1 MALSVLKFMLAV
13 LLCCAALTLTESLAA
28 QSTPSPVPSPTPS
41 TTEEWTAWRNS
52 QIKIILQPT
61 LDFKGEKLIS
71 REEVILKAAAAY
83 NFIEPRVEQDPS
95 LVNKDNPTGNA
106 LANFYK
112 FVKAI
117 HWMALKDGS
126 GHDTHALGY
135 EITDRDFWSYAR
147 DAVIFPPLLRSQ
159 DFLTKI
165 SHPSTYRDAV
175 NMIEANNQALPK
187 PQKWIVLPFKAQ
199 FILSVDHTTYGRLL
213 ILVPNQIAANGDKLD
228 QWILF
233 SIATPEMDPD
243 IEIHNV
249 SMIAVRRDTHSGPGI
264 TYITYPVD
272 FSRQKDPQ
280 SGQINIVPTMLLAE
294 NTSKNCYECHK
305 TGVVPIHPDVEYTF
319 DEGGKLVPKEVDIG
333 SIPNRVNALIEYY
346 GPPNFGFMDTEG
358 YGPGMGPY
366 GQPAGL
372 AMGPEMSPVS
382 RRRAEDLIPR
392 ATQGLNIAP
401 QSYNAIRYAM
411 NCAECHNSAKQ
422 GPLNYLLAV
431 RSDRD
436 VRAFEGSKGMIET
449 YIAKGWMPPDNH
461 LSADE
466 RKALWKCLME
476 EYFDLNQQ
484 SGLLIDW
491 LKGQ

>member
-1 MALSVLKFMLAV
+1 
-13 LLCCAALTLTESLAA
+13 
-28 QSTPSPVPSPTPS
+28 
-41 TTEEWTAWRNS
+41 
-52 QIKIILQPT
+52 
-61 LDFKGEKLIS
+61 
-71 REEVILKAAAAY
+71 
-83 NFIEPRVEQDPS
+83 
-95 LVNKDNPTGNA
+95 
-106 LANFYK
+106 
-112 FVKAI
+112 
-117 HWMALKDGS
+117 
-126 GHDTHALGY
+126 
-135 EITDRDFWSYAR
+135 
-147 DAVIFPPLLRSQ
+147 
-159 DFLTKI
+159 
-165 SHPSTYRDAV
+165 
-175 NMIEANNQALPK
+175 MIEANNQSLPK
-187 PQKWIVLPFKAQ
+187 PQKW
-199 FILSVDHTTYGRLL
+199 
-213 ILVPNQIAANGDKLD
+213 
-228 QWILF
+228 
-233 SIATPEMDPD
+233 
-243 IEIHNV
+243 
-249 SMIAVRRDTHSGPGI
+249 DTHSGPGI

-319 DEGGKLVPKEVDIG
+319 DTGGKLVPKEADIG

>member
-1 MALSVLKFMLAV
+1 MALSVLKFKLAV
-13 LLCCAALTLTESLAA
+13 LLCCAALTLTESVAA
-28 QSTPSPVPSPTPS
+28 QSTPSPAPSPTPS

-71 REEVILKAAAAY
+71 REDVIQKAAAAY

-213 ILVPNQIAANGDKLD
+213 ILVPNQNAAQWRQARPMDLALDCDPGNG
-228 QWILF
+228 
-233 SIATPEMDPD
+233 S
-243 IEIHNV
+243 
-249 SMIAVRRDTHSGPGI
+249 
-264 TYITYPVD
+264 
-272 FSRQKDPQ
+272 
-280 SGQINIVPTMLLAE
+280 
-294 NTSKNCYECHK
+294 
-305 TGVVPIHPDVEYTF
+305 
-319 DEGGKLVPKEVDIG
+319 
-333 SIPNRVNALIEYY
+333 
-346 GPPNFGFMDTEG
+346 
-358 YGPGMGPY
+358 
-366 GQPAGL
+366 
-372 AMGPEMSPVS
+372 
-382 RRRAEDLIPR
+382 
-392 ATQGLNIAP
+392 
-401 QSYNAIRYAM
+401 
-411 NCAECHNSAKQ
+411 
-422 GPLNYLLAV
+422 
-431 RSDRD
+431 
-436 VRAFEGSKGMIET
+436 
-449 YIAKGWMPPDNH
+449 
-461 LSADE
+461 
-466 RKALWKCLME
+466 
-476 EYFDLNQQ
+476 
-484 SGLLIDW
+484 
-491 LKGQ
+491 

>member
-1 MALSVLKFMLAV
+1 MALSVLKFKLAV

-28 QSTPSPVPSPTPS
+28 QSTPSPAPSSTPS

-71 REEVILKAAAAY
+71 REDVIQKAAAAY
-83 NFIEPRVEQDPS
+83 NIIEPRVEQDPS

-147 DAVIFPPLLRSQ
+147 DAVVFPPLLRSQ

-175 NMIEANNQALPK
+175 NMIEANNQAIRK

-233 SIATPEMDPD
+233 SIATPEMDPN
-243 IEIHNV
+243 IEIHK
-249 SMIAVRRDTHSGPGI
+249 
-264 TYITYPVD
+264 
-272 FSRQKDPQ
+272 SR
-280 SGQINIVPTMLLAE
+280 
-294 NTSKNCYECHK
+294 
-305 TGVVPIHPDVEYTF
+305 
-319 DEGGKLVPKEVDIG
+319 
-333 SIPNRVNALIEYY
+333 
-346 GPPNFGFMDTEG
+346 
-358 YGPGMGPY
+358 
-366 GQPAGL
+366 
-372 AMGPEMSPVS
+372 
-382 RRRAEDLIPR
+382 
-392 ATQGLNIAP
+392 
-401 QSYNAIRYAM
+401 
-411 NCAECHNSAKQ
+411 
-422 GPLNYLLAV
+422 
-431 RSDRD
+431 
-436 VRAFEGSKGMIET
+436 
-449 YIAKGWMPPDNH
+449 
-461 LSADE
+461 
-466 RKALWKCLME
+466 
-476 EYFDLNQQ
+476 
-484 SGLLIDW
+484 
-491 LKGQ
+491 